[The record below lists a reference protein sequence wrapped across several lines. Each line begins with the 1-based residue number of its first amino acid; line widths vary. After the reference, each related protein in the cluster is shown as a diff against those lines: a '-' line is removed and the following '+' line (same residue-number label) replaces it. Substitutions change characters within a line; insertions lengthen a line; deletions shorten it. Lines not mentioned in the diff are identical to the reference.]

1 MERLRWPRP
10 GSRDGGSHRSCH
22 DEQRAQR
29 RCKQRW
35 QAAQQAGGRIRT
47 GDPSVKPPAPATAS
61 KTGRARPPQRPQ
73 RPLDLFINL
82 HDGFCHLLS
91 IVVGFVK
98 MGKLRSADRE
108 NTTRN
113 EPKRRELSR
122 VLARNSRGSCGAR
135 LRRRAGSPV
144 ALAVVGWWQAP
155 WSSAMR
161 MARLWRGRSTDEST
175 DESTT
180 DEVHWTQV
188 PAPPRGHAH
197 VVAYLP
203 HQCLQSRRNPIRNP
217 ISGSLHH
224 IA

>member
-1 MERLRWPRP
+1 MKIRP
-10 GSRDGGSHRSCH
+10 
-22 DEQRAQR
+22 
-29 RCKQRW
+29 
-35 QAAQQAGGRIRT
+35 
-47 GDPSVKPPAPATAS
+47 
-61 KTGRARPPQRPQ
+61 
-73 RPLDLFINL
+73 
-82 HDGFCHLLS
+82 
-91 IVVGFVK
+91 
-98 MGKLRSADRE
+98 
-108 NTTRN
+108 RN
-113 EPKRRELSR
+113 EPKRREFSR

-135 LRRRAGSPV
+135 LRRRAGSPA
-144 ALAVVGWWQAP
+144 ALAVVGWWQAPWQP

-217 ISGSLHH
+217 ISDGAEKRQLHRSYLVH
-224 IA
+224 THARTRTQVNTHARTYTHTDSACVERAHTGATFMVNLPQPLLCFETTRR